1 MMKDE
6 TPSSDTTEKTSTAT
20 GSGRIPEIKVVSFGY
35 KNGAPPLA
43 HLLVDVRFLKNP
55 YWVEELRPL
64 TGKDADVQRYVLD
77 QPAAIDLLDRL
88 VELIA
93 SLAPA
98 MLDDRTNRIKVAL
111 GCTGGQ
117 HRSTALVEELSKRVA
132 LRMTGFKVLKFH
144 RELDSTAEEISVAY
158 QAAEAGR

>member
-6 TPSSDTTEKTSTAT
+6 STNSENVNKTSAT
-20 GSGRIPEIKVVSFGY
+20 SGDRIGEIKIVSFGY

-55 YWVEELRPL
+55 YWVEELRPM

-77 QPAAIDLLDRL
+77 QPAAIDLLERL

-98 MLDDRTNRIKVAL
+98 MLDEKTNRFKVAL

-117 HRSTALVEELSKRVA
+117 HRSAALVEELARRIAHKMRGS
-132 LRMTGFKVLKFH
+132 KVLKFH
-144 RELDSTAEEISVAY
+144 RELDSAAEEIIVSY